1 MNHITLTT
9 DELKDLLKQAYI
21 KGCIDFEVVE
31 VGLESFD
38 PETYADWILHKLT
51 KNQEENGK

>member
-1 MNHITLTT
+1 MDNITLTI
-9 DELKDLLKQAYI
+9 DELKDLLKKAYT
-21 KGCIDFEVVE
+21 KGYLQFEAVE

-38 PETYADWILHKLT
+38 PETYANWIILKLT

>member
-1 MNHITLTT
+1 MNHITLTI

-21 KGCIDFEVVE
+21 KGYLQFEAVE

-38 PETYADWILHKLT
+38 PETYASWVLQKLN